1 VAVVV
6 THGGTAGRL
15 VERLLGIDPE
25 HRRVLGPLA
34 NCAWSELVLHGEHW
48 RLIRHNSSVLQLPA
62 VEGDV
67 PAPRPTVLRA
77 VPALRDD
84 EARGADEE
92 GPMSD
97 ADALN

>member
-1 VAVVV
+1 M
-6 THGGTAGRL
+6 
-15 VERLLGIDPE
+15 ERLLGIDPQ
-25 HRRVLGPLA
+25 HRRVLGALG
-34 NCAWSELVLHGEHW
+34 NCAWSELAMHGEHW

-62 VEGDV
+62 VEGDGA
-67 PAPRPTVLRA
+67 APRPTVLRA

-84 EARGADEE
+84 GAGAAEDE